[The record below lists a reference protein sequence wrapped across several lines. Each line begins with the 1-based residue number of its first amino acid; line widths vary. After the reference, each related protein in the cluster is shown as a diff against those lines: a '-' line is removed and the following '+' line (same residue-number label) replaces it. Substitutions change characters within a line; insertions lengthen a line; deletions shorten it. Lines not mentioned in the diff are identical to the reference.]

1 MNNRKTFHLADGS
14 TGLQRR
20 SMLRMALASSLAGAT
35 ALRVTSSHAADQPST
50 TPWLLK
56 EAPLDAQLP
65 IIDAHQHLVA
75 PEHRYLLED
84 YLADASSGH
93 NIVASVCVEARVM
106 HRAAGPDPMKP
117 VGETEFFNGQA
128 AMSASGRY
136 GKTRVAQG
144 IVPYADLTQGA
155 AVREVLEAHLQAGGG
170 RVRGIRHMT
179 TYSDEPALASIYHW
193 KTSDVLMDAN
203 FRAGFAQL
211 APLGLSFD
219 AWLFHT
225 QHEQLLSLARAFPET
240 MIVVDHLGGLI
251 NMGSYASRQE
261 EVRRQWTS
269 SIRALAAC
277 PNVHMKLGGLGL
289 RYFGLGFKREDR
301 PGSEALAHAWR
312 PFIETGIEAF
322 GPARCMFES
331 NFPNDKVAYDFGVG
345 WNAFK
350 RITRAMSADER
361 QQLFSGTARRFYRLP
376 STQG

>member
-1 MNNRKTFHLADGS
+1 MNDSNTPIPAIG
-14 TGLQRR
+14 GAVLQRR
-20 SMLRMALASSLAGAT
+20 GILRMALASSMAGAAALAGPS
-35 ALRVTSSHAADQPST
+35 VHAAGQPT
-50 TPWLLK
+50 VNPWLLE
-56 EAPLDAQLP
+56 EAPLDADLP
-65 IIDAHQHLVA
+65 IIDAHHHLVA

-84 YLADASSGH
+84 YLADVGSGH

-106 HRAAGPDPMKP
+106 HRAVGPAAMKP

-144 IVPYADLTQGA
+144 IVPFADLSQGA

-170 RVRGIRHMT
+170 HVRGIRHMT

-193 KTSDVLMDAN
+193 KTGDVLMDAR
-203 FRAGFAQL
+203 FREGFAQL

-261 EVRRQWTS
+261 EVRRQWAG

-289 RYFGLGFKREDR
+289 RYFALGFKREDK
-301 PGSEALAHAWR
+301 PGSEMLARAWR
-312 PFIETGIEAF
+312 PFIETAIDAF

-331 NFPNDKVAYDFGVG
+331 NFPNDKAAYDYGVG

-350 RITRAMSADER
+350 RITQAMSADER
-361 QQLFSGTARRFYRLP
+361 LQLFSGTARRFYRLP
-376 STQG
+376 SNNG